1 MSSSKLN
8 KLKKKKKN
16 GNEVTLKV
24 SSNIIGDS
32 NYENGFSH
40 RLLLTNTQVSSLR
53 KALPNSSSANIKL
66 LKSQLHQ

>member
-8 KLKKKKKN
+8 KLKSVTKN

-40 RLLLTNTQVSSLR
+40 RLLLTNT
-53 KALPNSSSANIKL
+53 
-66 LKSQLHQ
+66 

>member
-8 KLKKKKKN
+8 KLKSVTKN